1 MNKATGFWLVFL
13 VSILQ
18 LTDCLNETEL
28 WKQQH
33 QGKYKPETS
42 KLWKWLV
49 EECSIDDKMRPA
61 ALKNVSVCLN
71 ICKISI
77 SKRVEKTH
85 NPPVPSLLPWLPC
98 HNLSLASSVKLKTHS
113 YWSTDQTPLFVLVCL
128 GVGNN
133 QSKDRCWDVSIC
145 RNWKSGTKVW
155 LYPPVR
161 GKNVPII
168 VFFFFSNQV
177 SLFLPKSTCGGNIPV
192 WNGAVTLKLVNGT
205 KSHDFQ

>member
-1 MNKATGFWLVFL
+1 METTTSRQIQAWNVKTLEMASRRVFNRW
-13 VSILQ
+13 Q
-18 LTDCLNETEL
+18 NETSCIEKCFSL
-28 WKQQH
+28 FK
-33 QGKYKPETS
+33 
-42 KLWKWLV
+42 
-49 EECSIDDKMRPA
+49 
-61 ALKNVSVCLN
+61 

-192 WNGAVTLKLVNGT
+192 WNGAMTLKLVNGT